1 MKKDKWNDIA
11 IEVYYDP
18 QHPYNVDRMI
28 DSMKKSLAY
37 YTKNFSPYQFRQVR
51 ILEFPNFHGSFAQS
65 FANTIPYS
73 ESIGFIADLRDKD
86 DIDYVFY
93 ITAHEVAHQWWAHQV
108 IGGNVQ
114 GATMLSESFAQYS
127 ALMVMEHEYGAT
139 QMRKFLKYE
148 LDNYLRSRATERV
161 EEQPLALN
169 ENQQYIHYRKGS
181 VVIYALK
188 DYLGEDTVNA
198 TLSAF
203 VKAKAFQQPPYTTSY
218 ELLDLLRANTDPKW
232 KSLIADL
239 FDKITLF
246 DDRVTSATA
255 KKRDDGKYDVSIA
268 LHAEKKYT
276 RRRRQGDAGH
286 DRHPDRHRR
295 IRRAADGKEAN
306 EKVLFLEKR
315 VVADGDSTITITV
328 DARALRSR
336 HRPVQQARRPR
347 FRGQPQEGD
356 AELTREPGAMPGNVR
371 KKEHRRDGR
380 GRGDAGHDRSPA
392 IGRKRLLAAHRA
404 VVLLVVDARALM
416 ILLALDARLLAR
428 ADMAVRARVRL
439 AAIDVRLAALQRAG
453 LVVAQLTRAD
463 ALVDARL
470 LVDVALHVGLHALR

>member
-1 MKKDKWNDIA
+1 MLERGAEGIAEVPGQGQRRYFHYKSDTKILPFVSWLSARWAVKKDKWNDIA
-11 IEVYYDP
+11 IEVYYDA

-28 DSMKKSLAY
+28 DSVKKSLAY

-73 ESIGFIADLRDKD
+73 EAVGFIADLRNKD

-161 EEQPLALN
+161 KEQPLALN
-169 ENQQYIHYRKGS
+169 ENQQYIHYRKAS
-181 VVIYALK
+181 VVLYALK
-188 DYLGEDTVNA
+188 DYLGEETVNA

-203 VKAKAFQQPPYTTSY
+203 VKAKGFQQPPYTTSY

-239 FDKITLF
+239 FDKITFF
-246 DDRVTSATA
+246 DDRVTTATA

-276 RRRRQGDAGH
+276 DGIGH
-286 DRHPDRHRR
+286 ETPGTVDIPID
-295 IRRAADGKEAN
+295 IGVFGEATDGKEAN

-328 DARALRSR
+328 DA
-336 HRPVQQARRPR
+336 
-347 FRGQPQEGD
+347 
-356 AELTREPGAMPGNVR
+356 EPYEVGIDPYNKLVDRNSEDNR
-371 KKEHRRDGR
+371 KKVT
-380 GRGDAGHDRSPA
+380 
-392 IGRKRLLAAHRA
+392 LN
-404 VVLLVVDARALM
+404 
-416 ILLALDARLLAR
+416 
-428 ADMAVRARVRL
+428 
-439 AAIDVRLAALQRAG
+439 
-453 LVVAQLTRAD
+453 
-463 ALVDARL
+463 
-470 LVDVALHVGLHALR
+470 